1 MSTVAYAKEH
11 STLAHHATI
20 CKYDTYMAIEEANTS
35 IVATTQAPEDETLD
49 STLRPR
55 VLVEFTGQ
63 DHVKKSL
70 QVFLEAAKGRGEPL
84 EHVLLAG
91 PPGLGKTSLAYI
103 IARELSSSIRV
114 TAGPVLSKV
123 ADLAAI
129 LTNLQEGDVLFID
142 EIHRL
147 SKSIE
152 EVLYPAMESYALDL
166 VVGQGPGAK
175 MLRIDLPTFTLVGAT
190 TRVGMLSAPLRDRF
204 GMTYRL
210 DYYHTEDMKRILARS
225 AHLLGLPIEDAALT
239 EIAQRCRK
247 TPRIGNRLLKRV
259 RDVAQVG
266 SHSAI
271 TVDVVQQT
279 LSLLNID
286 AMGLDASDRSVLSVL
301 IDKFHG
307 GPVGIST
314 LAMVCAEEE
323 QTIEDVIEPFLIQC
337 GFLVRTPR
345 GREVTP
351 QGYEHMAG

>member
-1 MSTVAYAKEH
+1 MQV
-11 STLAHHATI
+11 
-20 CKYDTYMAIEEANTS
+20 CTYMAIEEAKTS
-35 IVATTQAPEDETLD
+35 ILAAPATGEDETLD
-49 STLRPR
+49 STLRPK
-55 VLVEFTGQ
+55 LLDEFTGQ
-63 DHVKKSL
+63 EHLKKSL
-70 QVFLEAAKGRGEPL
+70 RVFLEAAKKRGEPL

-91 PPGLGKTSLAYI
+91 PPGLGKTSLAFI

-114 TAGPVLSKV
+114 TAGPVLTKV

-175 MLRIDLPTFTLVGAT
+175 TLRIDLPKFTLVGAT
-190 TRVGMLSAPLRDRF
+190 TRVGMLGAPLRDRF

-210 DYYHTEDMKRILARS
+210 DFYDTGEMKTILSRS
-225 AHLLGLPIEDAALT
+225 AQLLDLPIQDGALE
-239 EIAQRCRK
+239 EIAQRCRR

-266 SHSAI
+266 NHDAV
-271 TVDVVQQT
+271 TVDVVQHT

-286 AMGLDASDRSVLSVL
+286 PVGLDASDRLVLSTL
-301 IDKFHG
+301 IEKFHG
-307 GPVGIST
+307 GPVGLST

-323 QTIEDVIEPFLIQC
+323 RTIEDVIEPFLIQC

-351 QGYEHMAG
+351 EGYAHMDR